1 MQSCKVL
8 SVVVTLP
15 ARKVRV
21 EVFDHEGNRFTIAF
35 EGRVTR
41 EKVLQ
46 VLDLVELLGGVPKGE
61 SMPVEGEFEELS
73 AFERLQGLLEKQF
86 PINCFSSREVQRVYE
101 DTFNVPIGLSTV
113 STYLS
118 RLVDRGILTRGGS
131 LDERK
136 YRLRR
141 GSLAEELKI

>member
-46 VLDLVELLGGVPKGE
+46 VLDLVELLGGVPKGG

-86 PINCFSSREVQRVYE
+86 PISWFSSREVQRVYE
-101 DTFNVPIGLSTV
+101 DMFNVPIGLSTV

-118 RLVDRGILTRGGS
+118 RLVDRGTLTRGGS

>member
-1 MQSCKVL
+1 M
-8 SVVVTLP
+8 VVTLP

-46 VLDLVELLGGVPKGE
+46 VLDLVELLGGVPKGG
-61 SMPVEGEFEELS
+61 SMPVESEFEESS
-73 AFERLQGLLEKQF
+73 AFERLQRLLEKQF
-86 PINCFSSREVQRVYE
+86 PISWFSSKEVQRVYE
-101 DTFNVPIGLSTV
+101 DMFNVPIGLSTV

-118 RLVDRGILTRGGS
+118 RLVDRGILNRGGS

-136 YRLRR
+136 YRLRS

>member
-1 MQSCKVL
+1 M
-8 SVVVTLP
+8 P

-21 EVFDHEGNRFTIAF
+21 EVFDHEGNQFTIAF

-46 VLDLVELLGGVPKGE
+46 VLDLVELLGGVPKGG
-61 SMPVEGEFEELS
+61 SMPSEGGFEELS
-73 AFERLQGLLEKQF
+73 AFERLQSLLEKQF
-86 PINCFSSREVQRVYE
+86 PMGWFSSREVQRVYE

-118 RLVDRGILTRGGS
+118 RLVDRGLLIRGGS

>member
-1 MQSCKVL
+1 MQSCKAREGT
-8 SVVVTLP
+8 VTLP

-21 EVFDHEGNRFTIAF
+21 EVFDQDGNRFTIAF

-46 VLDLVELLGGVPKGE
+46 VLDLVELLGGVPKGG
-61 SMPVEGEFEELS
+61 SMPGEGGFEELS
-73 AFERLQGLLEKQF
+73 AFDRLKSLLEKQF
-86 PINCFSSREVQRVYE
+86 PIVWFSSREVQRVYE
-101 DTFNVPIGLSTV
+101 DMFNAPIGLSTV
-113 STYLS
+113 STYLA
-118 RLVDRGILTRGGS
+118 RLVDRGALIRGGS
-131 LDERK
+131 LNERK